1 MRDENKLKLTLLCNS
16 VVSAIKS
23 LTRKQHQLMYES
35 ITNFEVQK
43 FKIECFKRVNK
54 NTINQSAYQMFV
66 GLINYSFAIRGNY
79 FESYANFLKLIFVLL
94 LI

>member
-1 MRDENKLKLTLLCNS
+1 MTDENKLKLTLLCNS
-16 VVSAIKS
+16 VVLAIKS

-43 FKIECFKRVNK
+43 FRIECSKRVNK

-66 GLINYSFAIRGNY
+66 VLIN
-79 FESYANFLKLIFVLL
+79 
-94 LI
+94 